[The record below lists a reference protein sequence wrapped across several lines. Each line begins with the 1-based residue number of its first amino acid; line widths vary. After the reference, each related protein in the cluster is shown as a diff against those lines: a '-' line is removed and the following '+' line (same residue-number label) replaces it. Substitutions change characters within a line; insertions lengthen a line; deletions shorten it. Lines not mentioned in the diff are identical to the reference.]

1 MLQKLYRN
9 YISLLESLPAKQQYM
24 KMYITER
31 FALRRKKHLTN
42 SVKWTDKQKKEFV
55 DFWKANYRNIRSDGH
70 KLFES
75 FNGQFN
81 ADYMPDFL
89 YATKIE
95 YALNNYKY
103 ANIYSDKAL
112 TEVLYKGKSEAVLP
126 KTFLLNAGGVFYD
139 ENRTIINRD
148 KAGKIV
154 SQLKEAVIKPTVGG
168 NSGKGV
174 LILSFDDEGHDR
186 DNNIHRDELL
196 SRYPKDFIIQEKI
209 VQSDALSKLYPQA
222 INTFRIISYIVKSE
236 VYVAPIS
243 IRIGSGGSKI
253 DNIHAGGISTAVD
266 ADKQTLYKTGYQL
279 GYSDSSTKLKKHPD
293 TKVVFEGYKID
304 GINKLSPVAKALH
317 GCTPHI
323 GIISWDFTLDKK
335 STPVLIEANYTG
347 QAVWFAQITSG
358 KPFFGENTKEILRL
372 LK

>member
-31 FALRRKKHLTN
+31 YALRRKKHLTN

-139 ENRTIINRD
+139 ENRRIINRD
-148 KAGKIV
+148 KA
-154 SQLKEAVIKPTVGG
+154 
-168 NSGKGV
+168 
-174 LILSFDDEGHDR
+174 
-186 DNNIHRDELL
+186 
-196 SRYPKDFIIQEKI
+196 EKI
-209 VQSDALSKLYPQA
+209 V
-222 INTFRIISYIVKSE
+222 
-236 VYVAPIS
+236 
-243 IRIGSGGSKI
+243 
-253 DNIHAGGISTAVD
+253 
-266 ADKQTLYKTGYQL
+266 
-279 GYSDSSTKLKKHPD
+279 
-293 TKVVFEGYKID
+293 
-304 GINKLSPVAKALH
+304 
-317 GCTPHI
+317 
-323 GIISWDFTLDKK
+323 
-335 STPVLIEANYTG
+335 
-347 QAVWFAQITSG
+347 
-358 KPFFGENTKEILRL
+358 
-372 LK
+372 

>member
-1 MLQKLYRN
+1 
-9 YISLLESLPAKQQYM
+9 
-24 KMYITER
+24 
-31 FALRRKKHLTN
+31 
-42 SVKWTDKQKKEFV
+42 
-55 DFWKANYRNIRSDGH
+55 
-70 KLFES
+70 
-75 FNGQFN
+75 
-81 ADYMPDFL
+81 MPVFL

-139 ENRTIINRD
+139 ENRRIINRD
-148 KAGKIV
+148 KAEKIV

-168 NSGKGV
+168 SSGKGV

-186 DNNIHRDELL
+186 DSSTHRDELL
-196 SRYPKDFIIQEKI
+196 NIYEKDFIIQEKI

-222 INTFRIISYIVKSE
+222 INTFRVISYVVKSE

-243 IRIGSGGSKI
+243 IRVGSGGSKV

-266 ADKQTLYKTGYQL
+266 VDKQTLYKTVYQL
-279 GYSDSSTKLKKHPD
+279 GFSDSNTKLEKHPD

-304 GINKLSPVAKALH
+304 GINKLSQVAKTLH

-323 GIISWDFTLDKK
+323 GIISWDFTIDK
-335 STPVLIEANYTG
+335 TNMPVLIEANYIG
-347 QAVWFAQITSG
+347 QAVWLSQITSG
-358 KPFFGENTKEILRL
+358 KPFFGENTKKMLEII
-372 LK
+372 K